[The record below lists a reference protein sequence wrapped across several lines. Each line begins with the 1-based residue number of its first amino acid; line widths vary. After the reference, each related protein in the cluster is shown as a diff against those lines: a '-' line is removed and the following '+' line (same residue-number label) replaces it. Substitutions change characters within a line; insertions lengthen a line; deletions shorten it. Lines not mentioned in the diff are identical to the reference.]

1 MVDFIELLKKEV
13 VPAEGCTE
21 PIAVAYAVSLAAE
34 QLEGEPTDIRLKLS
48 ANIIKNA
55 LGVGIPG
62 TGMVGIEIAAA
73 LGAVVR
79 QSEKKLEVLS
89 GFTPEHLAAAK
100 ALVDA
105 HAVRVEQKATSE
117 ALYIEAMLTDGKD
130 SSRVVIMRDH
140 TNVVRVEKNGEVL
153 MDEPVSV
160 GAGADDTHEGLT
172 VDAIYEFAT
181 TVPFEDIKFILD
193 CVPLN
198 TRVSDEGLSGEYGL
212 EVGKRIGA
220 GADRRG
226 ALLNNATLRLM
237 SVTAAA
243 SDARMGGCPLSVMTC
258 GGSGNQGIAS
268 SLPIIE
274 LARILGS
281 SEEDLARA
289 LVLSDLVVLHIKE
302 YMGRLSPLCGSG
314 IAGGT
319 GSCCGITF
327 LQGGGLREIKYA
339 INNMLATLQGMICDG
354 AKATCALKIA
364 AGTNSAIQCSTLAL
378 ADISPTSKDGII
390 FDDAEET
397 IKNTGKLMREG
408 FAQTDEAILSI
419 MLAKQLESK

>member
-21 PIAVAYAVSLAAE
+21 PIAVAYAVSIAAE
-34 QLEGEPTDIRLKLS
+34 QLDGTPKDIRLKLS

-79 QSEKKLEVLS
+79 QSNKKLEVLS
-89 GFTPEHLAAAK
+89 GFTPEHLEAAK

-105 HAVRVEQKATSE
+105 HAIRVEQKATSE
-117 ALYIEAMLTDGKD
+117 ALYIEALLTDGAD

-153 MDEPVSV
+153 VDEPVSV
-160 GAGADDTHEGLT
+160 GSGADDAHEGLT

-181 TVPFEDIKFILD
+181 TTPFEDIKFILD

-198 TRVSDEGLSGEYGL
+198 TRVSEEGLSGEYGL

-281 SEEDLARA
+281 SDEDLARA
-289 LVLSDLVVLHIKE
+289 LVLSDLVVLHISKT
-302 YMGRLSPLCGSG
+302 RPISL
-314 IAGGT
+314 A
-319 GSCCGITF
+319 F
-327 LQGGGLREIKYA
+327 LDRDEVRVLG
-339 INNMLATLQGMICDG
+339 
-354 AKATCALKIA
+354 
-364 AGTNSAIQCSTLAL
+364 CST
-378 ADISPTSKDGII
+378 TNRY
-390 FDDAEET
+390 FD
-397 IKNTGKLMREG
+397 
-408 FAQTDEAILSI
+408 
-419 MLAKQLESK
+419 QL

>member
-1 MVDFIELLKKEV
+1 MVDYIQLLKKEI

-21 PIAVAYAVSLAAE
+21 PVAVAYAVSLAAE
-34 QLEGEPTDIRLKLS
+34 QLAGGPADVRLQLS

-79 QSEKKLEVLS
+79 NSAKKLEVLQ
-89 GFTPEHLAAAK
+89 GFSPEQLAEAK

-105 HAVRVEQKATSE
+105 HVVRVEQKTTPE
-117 ALYIEAMLTDGKD
+117 TLYIEATLTDGAD
-130 SSRVVIMRDH
+130 TSRVVVCRDH

-153 MDEPVSV
+153 LDKPISV
-160 GAGADDTHEGLT
+160 ATGDAGAGTGLT
-172 VDAIYEFAT
+172 VDGIFEFAT
-181 TVPFEDIKFILD
+181 TVPFEDIAFILD

-198 TRVSDEGLSGEYGL
+198 TRVSEEGLRGCYGL
-212 EVGKRIGA
+212 EVGRRMSA
-220 GADRRG
+220 GSNARG
-226 ALLNNATLRLM
+226 VLLNNLSLRLI
-237 SVTAAA
+237 SATAAA

-258 GGSGNQGIAS
+258 AGSGNQGLAS
-268 SLPIIE
+268 SLPVIE
-274 LARILGS
+274 LARALGS
-281 SEEDLARA
+281 SDEDLARA
-289 LVLSDLVVLHIKE
+289 LAISDLVVIHIKE

-319 GSCCGITF
+319 GACCGMTY
-327 LQGGGLREIKYA
+327 LQGGNLPEIKCA

-364 AGTNSAIQCSTLAL
+364 AGTNAAITSSTLAL
-378 ADISPTSKDGII
+378 ADIQPSSLEGIV
-390 FDDAEET
+390 FADAEDT
-397 IKNTGKLMREG
+397 ISNTGKLVREG
-408 FAQTDEAILSI
+408 FATTDEAILSI
-419 MLAKQLESK
+419 MLAKQLEK

>member
-1 MVDFIELLKKEV
+1 MVDFIGLLKKEV
-13 VPAEGCTE
+13 APAEGCTE
-21 PIAVAYAVSLAAE
+21 PIAVAYAVSIAAE
-34 QLEGEPTDIRLKLS
+34 QLAGPATDIRLKLS

-73 LGAVVR
+73 LGAVVK

-89 GFTPEHLAAAK
+89 GFSADQLADAK
-100 ALVDA
+100 ALVEA
-105 HAVRVEQKATSE
+105 HAIHVEQKPTPE
-117 ALYIEAMLTDGKD
+117 ALYIEASVSDGRE
-130 SSRVVIMRDH
+130 SARVVIVRSH
-140 TNVVRVEKNGEVL
+140 TNVVRVEKGGEVL
-153 MDEPVSV
+153 LDEPISV
-160 GAGADDTHEGLT
+160 GAGEGEGGTGLT
-172 VDAIYEFAT
+172 VDNIFAFAT
-181 TVPFEDIKFILD
+181 TVPFEDIRFILD
-193 CVPLN
+193 CVALN
-198 TRVSDEGLSGEYGL
+198 TRVAEEGLKGGYGL

-220 GADRRG
+220 GADSRG

-243 SDARMGGCPLSVMTC
+243 SDARMGGCPLSIMTC

-281 SEEDLARA
+281 SDEDLARA
-289 LVLSDLVVLHIKE
+289 LVLSDLLVIHIKE

-319 GSCCGITF
+319 GSCCGMTY
-327 LQGGGLREIKYA
+327 LQGGGLAEIKHA
-339 INNMLATLQGMICDG
+339 INNMLAMLQGMICDG
-354 AKATCALKIA
+354 AKSTCALKIA
-364 AGTNSAIQCSTLAL
+364 AGTNAAIQCSTLAL
-378 ADISPTSKDGII
+378 ADISPTSLDGII
-390 FDDAEET
+390 FDDAEQT
-397 IKNTGKLMREG
+397 IRGTGELMRG

>member
-1 MVDFIELLKKEV
+1 MVDYIQLLKKEI

-21 PIAVAYAVSLAAE
+21 PVAVAYAVSLAAE
-34 QLEGEPTDIRLKLS
+34 QLAGGPADVRLQLS

-79 QSEKKLEVLS
+79 NSAKKLEVLQ
-89 GFTPEHLAAAK
+89 GFSPEQLAEAK

-105 HAVRVEQKATSE
+105 HVVRVEQKTTPE
-117 ALYIEAMLTDGKD
+117 TLYIEATLTDGAD
-130 SSRVVIMRDH
+130 TSRVVVCRDH

-153 MDEPVSV
+153 LDKPISV
-160 GAGADDTHEGLT
+160 ATGDAGAGTGLT
-172 VDAIYEFAT
+172 VDGIFEFAT
-181 TVPFEDIKFILD
+181 TVPFEDVAFILD

-198 TRVSDEGLSGEYGL
+198 TRVSEEGLRGCYGL
-212 EVGKRIGA
+212 EVGRRMSA
-220 GADRRG
+220 GSNARG
-226 ALLNNATLRLM
+226 VLLNNLSLRLI
-237 SVTAAA
+237 SATAAA

-258 GGSGNQGIAS
+258 AGSGNQGLAS
-268 SLPIIE
+268 SLPVIE
-274 LARILGS
+274 LARALGS
-281 SEEDLARA
+281 SDEDLARA
-289 LVLSDLVVLHIKE
+289 LAISDLVVIHIKE

-319 GSCCGITF
+319 GACCGMTY
-327 LQGGGLREIKYA
+327 LQGGNLPEIKCA

-364 AGTNSAIQCSTLAL
+364 AGTNAAITSSTLAL
-378 ADISPTSKDGII
+378 ADIQPSSLEGIV
-390 FDDAEET
+390 FADAEDT
-397 IKNTGKLMREG
+397 ISNTGKLVREG
-408 FAQTDEAILSI
+408 FATTDEAILSI
-419 MLAKQLESK
+419 MLAKQLEK